1 VLLQLKATCRNTVRK
16 RWIQCRCQPLRIL
29 SSRLELG
36 RCSAECPWVCPSSR
50 TIRLR
55 RRVRLCLKRPKSR
68 QTSMRWKIGSVPS
81 EGGAAENRPALL
93 PHPSQQGA
101 VWKRGS
107 IASEPEVFSPG
118 QLYMLVDTASR
129 PGMSGSP
136 VIRRSWGTHQM
147 KGGGVA
153 LGAATAI
160 EFVGVFWASDCHRP
174 ARRAVGNC
182 MAGTVCYRDRGWGQ
196 ARSVERMADRHPN
209 RAVQWRSEARSTAT

>member
-1 VLLQLKATCRNTVRK
+1 MDHARLVLLQLKATCRNTVRK

-93 PHPSQQGA
+93 PHPLATGSRMEEREYRLGTRSILSGA
-101 VWKRGS
+101 VVHVGGHRLS
-107 IASEPEVFSPG
+107 
-118 QLYMLVDTASR
+118 
-129 PGMSGSP
+129 SGHVRLTCDP
-136 VIRRSWGTHQM
+136 QILGDAPDEGRR
-147 KGGGVA
+147 
-153 LGAATAI
+153 
-160 EFVGVFWASDCHRP
+160 
-174 ARRAVGNC
+174 RRAG
-182 MAGTVCYRDRGWGQ
+182 
-196 ARSVERMADRHPN
+196 SRHGD
-209 RAVQWRSEARSTAT
+209 